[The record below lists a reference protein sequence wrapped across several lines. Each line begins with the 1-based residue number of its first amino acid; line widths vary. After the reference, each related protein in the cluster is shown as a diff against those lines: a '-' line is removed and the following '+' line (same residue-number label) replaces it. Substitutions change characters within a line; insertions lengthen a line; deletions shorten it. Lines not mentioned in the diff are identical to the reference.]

1 MDSPTVRRRSGPRAL
16 IQGAS
21 LAPLVAVFAAGWL
34 QSAIAQTLPTGA
46 GLRIGDGTIPLDS
59 PRRGVDGWA
68 TEASFTALGTLT
80 NNANY
85 GASSTR
91 QGDLI
96 LEFIPALA
104 FNREGGRLRV
114 NGTVALNF
122 LGYVDGTQV
131 SSILPNADI
140 RANLEAID
148 NFFFVDASLFA
159 GQSVL
164 NPFLPSS
171 ASSSTNNLY
180 TSTQARV
187 APYFTGNIGP
197 DVSWLVRSDNS
208 YTWTSQPNNP
218 LGNAY
223 YVRNLA
229 AADERYDARAGS
241 SPARPG
247 VEYGAGNL

>member
-1 MDSPTVRRRSGPRAL
+1 MGDRSEFHR
-16 IQGAS
+16 
-21 LAPLVAVFAAGWL
+21 
-34 QSAIAQTLPTGA
+34 TGDA
-46 GLRIGDGTIPLDS
+46 DQQRQLWRLE
-59 PRRGVDGWA
+59 R
-68 TEASFTALGTLT
+68 
-80 NNANY
+80 
-85 GASSTR
+85 TR

-131 SSILPNADI
+131 SSILPNANI
-140 RANLEAID
+140 LANLEAID

-229 AADERYDARAGS
+229 QVARAPTPFGVTLRLTNDLTRVQDQVQ
-241 SPARPG
+241 PDQD
-247 VEYGAGNL
+247 VEYGAGDL